1 MSGIIF
7 NGVEMKKGE
16 SKNEYI
22 KRVFEKMEL
31 SEHDEPT
38 PENSTDDETVSE
50 SDTDSDSD
58 SELSHTFKLLFKC
71 MLGTYDCN
79 MEEHDDA
86 IRWFNNKYGTK
97 ERGSNGSKGHYFT
110 HGDTIYDLFQLK
122 KLKSLY
128 DRGIFSVSIYN
139 VKIHLHFIKCD
150 DDENQEYNE
159 EEKKE
164 EEEFKNTLN
173 NFKSQRDEDRF
184 IEIRKCKD
192 FMRLMNRPEIELKR
206 DYEHSKSTHKHT
218 FKIGDVVFYN
228 DCEYFKNV
236 HFWQIVKI
244 TKQQIK
250 IKPLKP
256 ILTIKHMSSENNKA
270 NVYKYK
276 KDDFI
281 NNIKSVYV
289 NKKSHNTVYIFDD
302 YIYRLYKDE

>member
-16 SKNEYI
+16 TDKEYI

-31 SEHDEPT
+31 NDLTISPQD
-38 PENSTDDETVSE
+38 STDDSTETE
-50 SDTDSDSD
+50 TETDTSDD
-58 SELSHTFKLLFKC
+58 EKEQKHEFKFYFKC

-86 IRWFNNKYGTK
+86 VRWFNNKYGSK

-110 HGDTIYDLFQLK
+110 HGDTPYNLFELP

-128 DRGIFSVSIYN
+128 DRDIKAVYIYN
-139 VKIHLHFIKCD
+139 VKIHINFLKCD
-150 DDENQEYNE
+150 DDEDEAYNE

-164 EEEFKNTLN
+164 EQEFKNTLN
-173 NFKSQRDEDRF
+173 NFKRQRDEDRF
-184 IEIRKCKD
+184 IEIRKCGE

-206 DYEHSKSTHKHT
+206 DYEHSKSTHKHI
-218 FKIGDVVFYN
+218 FKVGDVVFYN
-228 DCEYFKNV
+228 DCEYFNYV
-236 HFWQIVKI
+236 HFWQIIKI
-244 TKQQIK
+244 TPQKIK

-256 ILTIKHMSSENNKA
+256 ILTIKHISTENNKA

-289 NKKSHNTVYIFDD
+289 NKNSHNTVYEIDD
-302 YIYRLYKDE
+302 YIYRLYKDG